1 VTRQTEHEFGGIGQ
15 EMNQW
20 YVSRSIYTTDEEK
33 ARREP
38 PADKVLEYEITT
50 YPGARCPHAWLNTRK
65 PVEPISTLDL
75 GGHLAFCVLT
85 GPGGDDWKKAA
96 EAAAKVT
103 GVKINAYSIGWMQDY
118 EDVYGD
124 WARRR
129 EIEDD
134 GCVLLRPDRTVCW
147 RSMTARDDA
156 QESILKVLR
165 SVLCINT

>member
-1 VTRQTEHEFGGIGQ
+1 
-15 EMNQW
+15 MNQW
-20 YVSRSIYTTDEEK
+20 YVSSAIYTTDEQN
-33 ARREP
+33 ARRDP

-50 YPGARCPHAWLNTRK
+50 YPGARCPHAWINTRT

-75 GGHLAFCVLT
+75 GGHLAFCLVT
-85 GPGGDDWKKAA
+85 GPGGEKWTEAA
-96 EAAAKVT
+96 EHATKAS
-103 GVKINAYSIGWMQDY
+103 GVKVNVYSIGWMQDY

-147 RSMTARDDA
+147 RSMEMTEDPSGA
-156 QESILKVLR
+156 LLTVLN
-165 SVLCINT
+165 SVLSSPSE